1 MWEKYAPAAG
11 PCRKNMRQRC
21 VAFLRSKSP
30 QGRANSEMRNVA
42 KAPKKPYIC
51 FMISKETIDAIKD
64 TARIEEV
71 VGDFVMLKRRGVN
84 MLGRCPF
91 HNEKTPS
98 FTVSPAKGI
107 YKCFGC
113 GVSGDSIK
121 FIMEHEHFSYPEA
134 LRYVAQKYN
143 IQIEETEAS
152 PEYMEEQSAREAL
165 FVVNQFAENHFIQN
179 LWEHEMGNAV
189 GLSYFHERGFDDAT
203 IKKFKLGFAIEEWD
217 YFLKKATEAG
227 YKLEY
232 LKTLGLVTSGERTVD
247 MYRGRVIFPIHNLS
261 GRVVGFGARILKTNE
276 KAPKYINSPENDIY
290 QKSKI
295 VYGIFYAKTAIVKNN
310 KCYLVEGYTDVI
322 SLHQAGVE
330 NVVASSGTSLTTG
343 QIELIKRYT
352 PNITILYD
360 GDAAGIKA
368 SFRGIDMILEN
379 GMNVKVVLFPDGE
392 DPDSYAK
399 NHSQEELEQ
408 FIRENENDFIRF
420 KASVLMKDAANDPIL
435 KAAAIKDIVNS
446 IALVPDGILRTLYVQ
461 QCSDLMNVPEHTLNN
476 ELNKIRRELTRN
488 KLRKDGWQDQDIIPA
503 PNQEYHEKQV
513 EEIVFTAEPHEKEI
527 LRLLLNY
534 ADKVIQFEQLS
545 EEGSVELVDT
555 TVGNYITQD
564 ILTDEITFNNPLHQ
578 LVFDEICELVA
589 QHKYDGLSQ
598 YFLHHTDEEISKFSI
613 DLLSMKYEVS
623 ENWLKEYN
631 IVINTEESQ
640 MTKTVFNILYNF
652 KAAKLEQMI
661 DSLRKRLKDS
671 TEDDSMELL
680 TDINDKQMIKKSL
693 SDQLSVVIWK

>member
-1 MWEKYAPAAG
+1 
-11 PCRKNMRQRC
+11 
-21 VAFLRSKSP
+21 
-30 QGRANSEMRNVA
+30 
-42 KAPKKPYIC
+42 
-51 FMISKETIDAIKD
+51 MITKETIEVIRD
-64 TARIEEV
+64 TARVEEV

-84 MLGRCPF
+84 LLGRCPF

-98 FTVSPAKGI
+98 FTVSPTKGI

-113 GVSGDSIK
+113 GASGDSIK
-121 FIMEHEHFSYPEA
+121 FVMEHEHFSYPEA
-134 LRYVAQKYN
+134 LRYVAKKYN
-143 IQIEETEAS
+143 IPVEETEAS
-152 PEYMEEQSAREAL
+152 PEYLEEQSAKESL
-165 FVVNQFAENHFIQN
+165 YITNQFAENHFIQN
-179 LWEHEMGNAV
+179 LWEHEMGQAV

-217 YFLKKATEAG
+217 YFLKAATEAG
-227 YKLEY
+227 YKLEF
-232 LKTLGLVTSGERTVD
+232 LKTLGLVTSGEKTVD

-290 QKSKI
+290 NKSKI
-295 VYGIFYAKTAIVKNN
+295 VYGIFFAKTAIIKNN

-392 DPDSYAK
+392 DPDSYAR
-399 NHSQEELEQ
+399 NHSQEELET
-408 FIRENENDFIRF
+408 FIKENENDFIRF
-420 KASVLMKDAANDPIL
+420 KASILMKDAANDPIL

-461 QCSDLMNVPEHTLNN
+461 QCSELMNVPEHTLNN
-476 ELNKIRRELTRN
+476 ELNKIRRELTKN
-488 KLRKDGWQDQDIIPA
+488 KLRKEGWQDHEVNVDIAQENQD
-503 PNQEYHEKQV
+503 KQI
-513 EEIVFTAEPHEKEI
+513 EDIVFTSEPHEKEI

-534 ADKVIQFEQLS
+534 ADKIIQFEQMS
-545 EEGSVELVDT
+545 DEGAIEMVDT

-564 ILTDEITFNNPLHQ
+564 ILADEITFNNPLYQ
-578 LVFDEICELVA
+578 LVFDEIAELVA
-589 QHKYDGLSQ
+589 QHKYEGITQ
-598 YFLHHTDEEISKFSI
+598 YFIHHTDEEVSKFCI
-613 DLLSMKYEVS
+613 DMVTQKYEVS
-623 ENWLKEYN
+623 ENWTKQYN

-640 MTKTVFNILYNF
+640 MTKTVFDVLYNF
-652 KAAKLEQMI
+652 KRSKIELMLEQRR
-661 DSLRKRLKDS
+661 DQLKDA
-671 TEDDSMELL
+671 EEEAVNELL
-680 TDINDKQMIKKSL
+680 TEINEFQLIKKSL
-693 SDQLSVVIWK
+693 SDHLSVVIWK

>member
-1 MWEKYAPAAG
+1 
-11 PCRKNMRQRC
+11 
-21 VAFLRSKSP
+21 
-30 QGRANSEMRNVA
+30 
-42 KAPKKPYIC
+42 
-51 FMISKETIDAIKD
+51 MITKETIEVIRD
-64 TARIEEV
+64 TARVEEV

-84 MLGRCPF
+84 MIGRCPF

-98 FTVSPAKGI
+98 FTVSPTKGI

-113 GVSGDSIK
+113 GASGDSIK
-121 FIMEHEHFSYPEA
+121 FVMEHEHFTYPEA
-134 LRYVAQKYN
+134 LRYVAKKYN
-143 IQIEETEAS
+143 IPVEETEAS
-152 PEYMEEQSAREAL
+152 PEYIEEQSAKESL
-165 FVVNQFAENHFIQN
+165 YITNQFAENHFTTN
-179 LWEHEMGNAV
+179 LWEHEMGRAV

-217 YFLKKATEAG
+217 YFLKAATEAG
-227 YKLEY
+227 YKLEF
-232 LKTLGLVTSGERTVD
+232 LKTLGLVTSGEKTVD

-290 QKSKI
+290 NKSKI
-295 VYGIFYAKTAIVKNN
+295 VYGIFYAKTSIVKNN

-392 DPDSYAK
+392 DPDSYAR
-399 NHSQEELEQ
+399 NHSTEELEE
-408 FIRENENDFIRF
+408 FIKENENDFIRF
-420 KASVLMKDAANDPIL
+420 KASILMKDAANDPIQ
-435 KAAAIKDIVNS
+435 KAAAIKDMVNS

-461 QCSDLMNVPEHTLNN
+461 QCSELMNVPEHTLNN
-476 ELNKIRRELTRN
+476 ELNKIRRELTKN
-488 KLRKDGWQDQDIIPA
+488 KLRKDGWQENEVSTDIV
-503 PNQEYHEKQV
+503 QEAQEKQI
-513 EEIVFTAEPHEKEI
+513 EEIVFTSEPHEKEI

-534 ADKVIQFEQLS
+534 ADKIIQFEQMS
-545 EEGSVELVDT
+545 EEGAVEMVDT

-564 ILTDEITFNNPLHQ
+564 ILADEITFNNPLYQ
-578 LVFDEICELVA
+578 LVFDEIAEQVA
-589 QHKYDGLSQ
+589 QHKYEGLTQ
-598 YFLHHTDEEISKFSI
+598 YFIHHTDEEVSKFCI
-613 DLLSMKYEVS
+613 DMITQKYEVS
-623 ENWLKEYN
+623 ENWTKQYN

-640 MTKTVFNILYNF
+640 MTKTVFDVLYNF
-652 KAAKLEQMI
+652 KRSKIDFMLEQ
-661 DSLRKRLKDS
+661 KRDQLKDADEEVVNEIL
-671 TEDDSMELL
+671 TE
-680 TDINDKQMIKKSL
+680 INEFQLIKKSL
-693 SDQLSVVIWK
+693 SDHLSVVIWK

>member
-1 MWEKYAPAAG
+1 
-11 PCRKNMRQRC
+11 
-21 VAFLRSKSP
+21 
-30 QGRANSEMRNVA
+30 
-42 KAPKKPYIC
+42 
-51 FMISKETIDAIKD
+51 MISKETIDAIRD

-98 FTVSPAKGI
+98 FTVSPTKGI

-121 FIMEHEHFSYPEA
+121 FVMEHEHFSYPEA
-134 LRYVAQKYN
+134 LRYVAKKYN

-179 LWEHEMGNAV
+179 LWEHEMGKAV

-203 IKKFKLGFAIEEWD
+203 IKKFKLGFAVEEWD

-232 LKTLGLVTSGERTVD
+232 LKTLGLVTSGEKTVD

-290 QKSKI
+290 NKSKI

-343 QIELIKRYT
+343 QIELVKRYT

-392 DPDSYAK
+392 DPDSYAR

-408 FIRENENDFIRF
+408 FIKENENDFIRF
-420 KASVLMKDAANDPIL
+420 KASILMKDASNDPIL
-435 KAAAIKDIVNS
+435 KAGAIKDIVNS

-461 QCSDLMNVPEHTLNN
+461 QCSELMNVPENTLNN

-488 KLRKDGWQDQDIIPA
+488 KLRKDGWQEQELTPIPD
-503 PNQEYHEKQV
+503 PEFQEKQV
-513 EEIVFTAEPHEKEI
+513 EEIVFSSEPHEKEI

-534 ADKVIQFEQLS
+534 SDKVIQFEQLS

-589 QHKYDGLSQ
+589 QHKYEGLTN
-598 YFLHHTDEEISKFSI
+598 YFLHHSDEEISKFCI
-613 DLLSMKYEVS
+613 DLLSQKYEVS
-623 ENWLKEYN
+623 ENWLKTHN
-631 IVINTEESQ
+631 IVVITEESQ

-661 DSLRKRLKDS
+661 DGLRKRLKDS
-671 TEDDSMELL
+671 TDDDSMELL

>member
-1 MWEKYAPAAG
+1 
-11 PCRKNMRQRC
+11 
-21 VAFLRSKSP
+21 
-30 QGRANSEMRNVA
+30 
-42 KAPKKPYIC
+42 
-51 FMISKETIDAIKD
+51 MITKETIEVIKD

-121 FIMEHEHFSYPEA
+121 FVMEHEHFTYPEA
-134 LRYVAQKYN
+134 LRYVAKKYN
-143 IQIEETEAS
+143 IQVEETEVT
-152 PEYMEEQSAREAL
+152 PQELEDQSARESL
-165 FVVNQFAENHFIQN
+165 FTVNQFAENYFVQN
-179 LWEHEMGNAV
+179 LWKNEMGRAI
-189 GLSYFHERGFDDAT
+189 GLSYFHERHFDDAT
-203 IKKFKLGFAIEEWD
+203 IKKFKLGFALEDWD
-217 YFLKKATEAG
+217 HFLKTATEAG

-232 LKTLGLVTSGERTVD
+232 LKTLGLATSGDRTVD

-276 KAPKYINSPENDIY
+276 KAPKYINSPENEIY
-290 QKSKI
+290 NKSKI
-295 VYGIFYAKTAIVKNN
+295 VYGIFYAKTSIVKNN

-322 SLHQAGVE
+322 SLHMAGVE

-392 DPDSYAK
+392 DPDSYART
-399 NHSQEELEQ
+399 HSQEELEE
-408 FIRENENDFIRF
+408 FIKANENDFIKF
-420 KASVLMKDAANDPIL
+420 KASILMKDAATDPIL

-461 QCSDLMNVPEHTLNN
+461 QCSELMNVPEHTLNN

-488 KLRKDGWQDQDIIPA
+488 KMRKDGWEE
-503 PNQEYHEKQV
+503 QELVPMPDREAHEKQV
-513 EEIVFTAEPHEKEI
+513 EEIVFSSEPHEKEVI
-527 LRLLLNY
+527 RLLLNY
-534 ADKVIQFEQLS
+534 ADQIIQFEQLS
-545 EEGSVELVDT
+545 DEGAVEMVDT

-564 ILTDEITFNNPLHQ
+564 ILTDEIIFNNPLHQ
-578 LVFDEICELVA
+578 LIFDEICELVA
-589 QHKYDGLSQ
+589 QHKYERLTNH
-598 YFLHHTDEEISKFSI
+598 FLHHSDEEIAKYCI
-613 DLLSMKYEVS
+613 DLTTQKYEVS

-631 IVINTEESQ
+631 IVINTEQSQ
-640 MTKTVFNILYNF
+640 MYKTVFDVLYHF
-652 KAAKLEQMI
+652 KNAKITLMI
-661 DSLRKRLKDS
+661 DDKREKLKLAQDES
-671 TEDDSMELL
+671 VMELL
-680 TDINDKQMIKKSL
+680 SEISDLQDIKKTL
-693 SDQLSVVIWK
+693 SNQLSVVIW

>member
-1 MWEKYAPAAG
+1 
-11 PCRKNMRQRC
+11 
-21 VAFLRSKSP
+21 
-30 QGRANSEMRNVA
+30 
-42 KAPKKPYIC
+42 
-51 FMISKETIDAIKD
+51 MISKETIDAIRD

-98 FTVSPAKGI
+98 FTVSPTKGI

-134 LRYVAQKYN
+134 LRYVAKKYN

-165 FVVNQFAENHFIQN
+165 FIVNQFAENHFIQN
-179 LWEHEMGNAV
+179 LWEHEMGKAV

-261 GRVVGFGARILKTNE
+261 GRVVGFGARILKTTE

-290 QKSKI
+290 NKSKI
-295 VYGIFYAKTAIVKNN
+295 VYGIFYAKTAIVKKN

-343 QIELIKRYT
+343 QIELVKRYT

-392 DPDSYAK
+392 DPDSYAR
-399 NHSQEELEQ
+399 NHSQEELEE
-408 FIRENENDFIRF
+408 FIKTNENDFIQF
-420 KASVLMKDAANDPIL
+420 KASILMKDALNDPIL
-435 KAAAIKDIVNS
+435 KAGAIKDIVNS

-461 QCSDLMNVPEHTLNN
+461 QCSELMNVPEHTLNN

-488 KLRKDGWQDQDIIPA
+488 KLRKDGWQDQELIPM
-503 PNQEYHEKQV
+503 PDQETQEKQI
-513 EEIVFTAEPHEKEI
+513 EEIVFSSEPHEKEI

-534 ADKVIQFEQLS
+534 ADKIIQFEQLS

-578 LVFDEICELVA
+578 LVFDEIAEQVA

-598 YFLHHTDEEISKFSI
+598 YFLHHTDEEISKFCI
-613 DLLSMKYEVS
+613 DILSLKYEVS
-623 ENWLKEYN
+623 ENWLNHHN
-631 IVINTEESQ
+631 IVVITEESQ
-640 MTKTVFNILYNF
+640 MTKTVFNVLYNF

-661 DSLRKRLKDS
+661 DGLRKRLKDS
-671 TEDDSMELL
+671 TEDDSMVLL
-680 TDINDKQMIKKSL
+680 TDINEKQMIKKSL

>member
-1 MWEKYAPAAG
+1 
-11 PCRKNMRQRC
+11 
-21 VAFLRSKSP
+21 
-30 QGRANSEMRNVA
+30 
-42 KAPKKPYIC
+42 
-51 FMISKETIDAIKD
+51 MITKETIEVIRD
-64 TARIEEV
+64 TARVEEV

-84 MLGRCPF
+84 LLGRCPF

-98 FTVSPAKGI
+98 FTVSPTKGI

-113 GVSGDSIK
+113 GASGDSIK
-121 FIMEHEHFSYPEA
+121 FVMEHEHFSYPEA
-134 LRYVAQKYN
+134 LRYVAKKYN
-143 IQIEETEAS
+143 ILVEETEAS
-152 PEYMEEQSAREAL
+152 PEYLEEQSAKESL
-165 FVVNQFAENHFIQN
+165 YITNQFAENHFIQN
-179 LWEHEMGNAV
+179 LWEHEMGQAV

-217 YFLKKATEAG
+217 YFLKAATEAG
-227 YKLEY
+227 YKLEF
-232 LKTLGLVTSGERTVD
+232 LKTLGLVTSGEKTVD

-290 QKSKI
+290 NKSKI
-295 VYGIFYAKTAIVKNN
+295 VYGIFFAKTAIVKNN

-343 QIELIKRYT
+343 QIELVKRYT

-392 DPDSYAK
+392 DPDSYAR
-399 NHSQEELEQ
+399 NHSQEELET
-408 FIRENENDFIRF
+408 FIKENENDFIRF
-420 KASVLMKDAANDPIL
+420 KASILMKDAANDPIL

-461 QCSDLMNVPEHTLNN
+461 QCSELMNVPEHTLNN
-476 ELNKIRRELTRN
+476 ELNKIRRELTKN
-488 KLRKDGWQDQDIIPA
+488 KLRKEGWQDHEVNVDIAQENQD
-503 PNQEYHEKQV
+503 KQI
-513 EEIVFTAEPHEKEI
+513 EDIVFTSEPHEKEI

-534 ADKVIQFEQLS
+534 ADKIIQFEQMS
-545 EEGSVELVDT
+545 DEGAIEMVDT

-564 ILTDEITFNNPLHQ
+564 ILADEITFNNPLYQ
-578 LVFDEICELVA
+578 LVFDEIAELVA
-589 QHKYDGLSQ
+589 QHKYEGITQ
-598 YFLHHTDEEISKFSI
+598 YFIHHTDEEVSKFCI
-613 DLLSMKYEVS
+613 DMVTQKYEVS
-623 ENWLKEYN
+623 ENWTKQYN

-640 MTKTVFNILYNF
+640 MTKTVFDVLYNF
-652 KAAKLEQMI
+652 KRSKIELMLEQRR
-661 DSLRKRLKDS
+661 DQLKDAEEE
-671 TEDDSMELL
+671 TVNELL
-680 TDINDKQMIKKSL
+680 TEINEFQLIKKSL
-693 SDQLSVVIWK
+693 SDHLSVVIWK

>member
-1 MWEKYAPAAG
+1 
-11 PCRKNMRQRC
+11 
-21 VAFLRSKSP
+21 
-30 QGRANSEMRNVA
+30 
-42 KAPKKPYIC
+42 
-51 FMISKETIDAIKD
+51 MITKETIEAIKD

-71 VGDFVMLKRRGVN
+71 VGDFVLLKRRGVN
-84 MLGRCPF
+84 LLGRCPF
-91 HNEKTPS
+91 HDEKTPS

-121 FIMEHEHFSYPEA
+121 FIMEHEHFTYPEA
-134 LRYVAQKYN
+134 LRHVAKKYN
-143 IQIEETEAS
+143 IQIEETESS
-152 PEYMEEQSAREAL
+152 PEYIEEQTAREAL
-165 FVVNQFAENHFIQN
+165 FAVNQFAENHFIQN
-179 LWEHEMGNAV
+179 LWEHDMGKAV
-189 GLSYFHERGFDDAT
+189 GLSYFRERGFDEVT

-227 YKLEY
+227 YKTEY
-232 LKTLGLVTSGERTVD
+232 LKTLGLVTSGEKTVD

-276 KAPKYINSPENDIY
+276 KAPKYINSPENEIY
-290 QKSKI
+290 NKSKI
-295 VYGIFYAKTAIVKNN
+295 VYGIFYAKTAIVKKN
-310 KCYLVEGYTDVI
+310 KCFLVEGYTDVI

-330 NVVASSGTSLTTG
+330 NVVSSSGTSLTTG

-392 DPDSYAK
+392 DPDSYAR
-399 NHSQEELEQ
+399 NHSQEELEE
-408 FIRENENDFIRF
+408 FIQQNENDFIKF
-420 KASVLMKDAANDPIL
+420 KAAILMKDANTDPIL

-461 QCSDLMNVPEHTLNN
+461 QCSELMNVPENTLNN

-488 KLRKDGWQDQDIIPA
+488 KMRKDGWEDPEIIPL
-503 PNQEYHEKQV
+503 PDQEPGQRQV
-513 EEIVFTAEPHEKEI
+513 EEIVFSSEPHEKEI

-534 ADKVIQFEQLS
+534 ADQIIQFEQLS
-545 EEGSVELVDT
+545 DEGAVELVDT

-564 ILTDEITFNNPLHQ
+564 IITDEITFNNPLHQ
-578 LVFDEICELVA
+578 LIFNEVTELIT
-589 QHKYDGLSQ
+589 QHKYEGLTN
-598 YFLHHTDEEISKFSI
+598 YFLHHTDEEISRYCI
-613 DLLSMKYEVS
+613 DLLTQKYEVS
-623 ENWLKEYN
+623 ENWLNYYN
-631 IVINTEESQ
+631 IVVTTEASQ
-640 MTKTVFNILYNF
+640 MTKTVFNVLYSF

-661 DSLRKRLKDS
+661 DALRKKLQH
-671 TEDDSMELL
+671 TEDDGMELL
-680 TDINDKQMIKKSL
+680 TDINEKQMIKKSL
-693 SDQLSVVIWK
+693 SNQLSVVIWK

>member
-1 MWEKYAPAAG
+1 
-11 PCRKNMRQRC
+11 
-21 VAFLRSKSP
+21 
-30 QGRANSEMRNVA
+30 
-42 KAPKKPYIC
+42 
-51 FMISKETIDAIKD
+51 MITKETIEVIKD

-121 FIMEHEHFSYPEA
+121 FIMEHEHSTYPEA
-134 LRYVAQKYN
+134 LRYVAKKYN
-143 IQIEETEAS
+143 IPVEETEVTQQDL
-152 PEYMEEQSAREAL
+152 EDQSARESL
-165 FVVNQFAENHFIQN
+165 FAVNQFAENHFMQN
-179 LWEHEMGNAV
+179 LWENEMGKAV

-217 YFLKKATEAG
+217 YFLKTATEAG
-227 YKLEY
+227 YKTEF

-276 KAPKYINSPENDIY
+276 KAPKYINSPENEIY
-290 QKSKI
+290 NKSKI

-399 NHSQEELEQ
+399 NHSREELEE
-408 FIRENENDFIRF
+408 FIKANENDFIKF
-420 KASVLMKDAANDPIL
+420 KASILMKDASTDPIL
-435 KAAAIKDIVNS
+435 KAAAIKDMVNS
-446 IALVPDGILRTLYVQ
+446 IALIPDGILRTLYIQ
-461 QCSDLMNVPEHTLNN
+461 QCGELMNVPEHTLNN

-488 KLRKDGWQDQDIIPA
+488 KMRKDGWEEQEIIPM
-503 PNQEYHEKQV
+503 PDQETHEKQI
-513 EEIVFTAEPHEKEI
+513 EEIVFNSEPHEKEVI
-527 LRLLLNY
+527 RLLLNY
-534 ADKVIQFEQLS
+534 ADQTIQFEQLS
-545 EEGSVELVDT
+545 EEGAVELVDT

-564 ILTDEITFNNPLHQ
+564 ILTDEIIFNNPLHQ
-578 LVFDEICELVA
+578 LIFDEITELVA
-589 QHKYDGLSQ
+589 QHRYEGLAHH
-598 YFLHHTDEEISKFSI
+598 FLHHTDEEISKFCI
-613 DLLSMKYEVS
+613 DLITQKYEIS
-623 ENWLKEYN
+623 ENWLKYHN
-631 IVINTEESQ
+631 MVITTEGSQ

-652 KAAKLEQMI
+652 KAAKLQQMI
-661 DSLRKRLKDS
+661 DEAMKRLQDPEEDS
-671 TEDDSMELL
+671 EELL
-680 TDINDKQMIKKSL
+680 IDINEKQTIKKSL
-693 SDQLSVVIWK
+693 SNQLSVVIWK

>member
-1 MWEKYAPAAG
+1 
-11 PCRKNMRQRC
+11 
-21 VAFLRSKSP
+21 
-30 QGRANSEMRNVA
+30 
-42 KAPKKPYIC
+42 
-51 FMISKETIDAIKD
+51 MISKETIDAIRD

-98 FTVSPAKGI
+98 FTVSPTKGI

-134 LRYVAQKYN
+134 LRYVAKKYN

-165 FVVNQFAENHFIQN
+165 FIVNQFAENHFIQN
-179 LWEHEMGNAV
+179 LWEHEMGKAV
-189 GLSYFHERGFDDAT
+189 GLSYFHERDFDDAT

-261 GRVVGFGARILKTNE
+261 GRVVGFGARILKTTE

-290 QKSKI
+290 NKSKI
-295 VYGIFYAKTAIVKNN
+295 VYGIFYAKTAIVKKN

-343 QIELIKRYT
+343 QIELVKRYT

-392 DPDSYAK
+392 DPDSYAR
-399 NHSQEELEQ
+399 NHSQEELEE
-408 FIRENENDFIRF
+408 FIKTNENDFIQF
-420 KASVLMKDAANDPIL
+420 KASILMKDALNDPIL
-435 KAAAIKDIVNS
+435 KAGAIKDIVNS

-461 QCSDLMNVPEHTLNN
+461 QCSELMNVPEHTLNN

-488 KLRKDGWQDQDIIPA
+488 KLRKEGWQDQELIPM
-503 PNQEYHEKQV
+503 PDQETQEKQI
-513 EEIVFTAEPHEKEI
+513 EEIVFSSEPHEKEI

-534 ADKVIQFEQLS
+534 ADKIIQFEQLS

-578 LVFDEICELVA
+578 LVFDEIAELVA
-589 QHKYDGLSQ
+589 QHKYEGLSQ
-598 YFLHHTDEEISKFSI
+598 YFLHHTDEEISKFCI
-613 DLLSMKYEVS
+613 DILSLKYEVS
-623 ENWLKEYN
+623 ENWLNHHN
-631 IVINTEESQ
+631 IVVITEESQ
-640 MTKTVFNILYNF
+640 MTKTVFNVLYNF
-652 KAAKLEQMI
+652 KAAKIEQMMEG
-661 DSLRKRLKDS
+661 LRKQVKDAPEES
-671 TEDDSMELL
+671 VMELM
-680 TDINDKQMIKKSL
+680 TEINDMQIIKKSL

>member
-1 MWEKYAPAAG
+1 
-11 PCRKNMRQRC
+11 
-21 VAFLRSKSP
+21 
-30 QGRANSEMRNVA
+30 
-42 KAPKKPYIC
+42 
-51 FMISKETIDAIKD
+51 MITKETIEIIKE

-121 FIMEHEHFSYPEA
+121 FIMEHEHFTYPEA
-134 LRYVAQKYN
+134 LRFVAKKYN
-143 IQIEETEAS
+143 IQVEETEVT
-152 PEYMEEQSAREAL
+152 PQDLEDQSTRESL
-165 FVVNQFAENHFIQN
+165 FAVNQFAENHFVQN
-179 LWEHEMGNAV
+179 LWENEMGRAV
-189 GLSYFHERGFDDAT
+189 GLSYFHERGFDDVT

-217 YFLKKATEAG
+217 YFLKTATEAG
-227 YKLEY
+227 YKTEY

-276 KAPKYINSPENDIY
+276 KAPKYINSPENEVY
-290 QKSKI
+290 NKSKI

-330 NVVASSGTSLTTG
+330 NVVSSSGTSLTTG
-343 QIELIKRYT
+343 QIELVKRYT

-399 NHSQEELEQ
+399 SHSQEELEE
-408 FIRENENDFIRF
+408 FIRANENDFIKF
-420 KASVLMKDAANDPIL
+420 KASILMKDAATDPIL
-435 KAAAIKDIVNS
+435 KAGAIKDIVNS

-461 QCSDLMNVPEHTLNN
+461 QCGELMNVPEHILNN

-488 KLRKDGWQDQDIIPA
+488 RMRKDGWEDQEIIPM
-503 PNQEYHEKQV
+503 PDQENHEKQV
-513 EEIVFTAEPHEKEI
+513 EEIVFNSEPHEKEI
-527 LRLLLNY
+527 IRLLLNY
-534 ADKVIQFEQLS
+534 ADQIFQFEQLS
-545 EEGSVELVDT
+545 EEGSVELVDI

-564 ILTDEITFNNPLHQ
+564 ILTDEIIFNNPLHQ
-578 LVFDEICELVA
+578 LIFDEITELVA
-589 QHKYDGLSQ
+589 QHKYEGLSN
-598 YFLHHTDEEISKFSI
+598 YFLHHTDEEISKFCI
-613 DLLSMKYEVS
+613 DLLTQRYEIS
-623 ENWLKEYN
+623 ENWLKYHGM
-631 IVINTEESQ
+631 VITTEASQ

-652 KAAKLEQMI
+652 KAAKLQQMI
-661 DSLRKRLKDS
+661 DDAMKRLQNPEEDS
-671 TEDDSMELL
+671 AELL
-680 TDINDKQMIKKSL
+680 IDINEKQTIKKSL
-693 SDQLSVVIWK
+693 SNQLSVVIWK

>member
-1 MWEKYAPAAG
+1 
-11 PCRKNMRQRC
+11 
-21 VAFLRSKSP
+21 
-30 QGRANSEMRNVA
+30 
-42 KAPKKPYIC
+42 
-51 FMISKETIDAIKD
+51 MITKETIEVIKE

-121 FIMEHEHFSYPEA
+121 FIMEHEHFTYPEA
-134 LRYVAQKYN
+134 LRYVAKKYN
-143 IQIEETEAS
+143 IQVEETEVTQQDL
-152 PEYMEEQSAREAL
+152 EDQSAREAL
-165 FVVNQFAENHFIQN
+165 FAVNQFAENHFSQN
-179 LWEHEMGNAV
+179 LWEHEMGRAV

-217 YFLKKATEAG
+217 YFLKIATEAG
-227 YKLEY
+227 YKTEY

-276 KAPKYINSPENDIY
+276 KAPKYINSPENEIY
-290 QKSKI
+290 NKSKI

-392 DPDSYAK
+392 DPDSYARS
-399 NHSQEELEQ
+399 HSQEELEE
-408 FIRENENDFIRF
+408 FIKANENDFIKF
-420 KASVLMKDAANDPIL
+420 KAAILMKDAATDPIL

-446 IALVPDGILRTLYVQ
+446 IALVPDGILRTLYIQ
-461 QCSDLMNVPEHTLNN
+461 QCSELMNVPEHTLNN
-476 ELNKIRRELTRN
+476 ELNKIRRELTRS
-488 KLRKDGWQDQDIIPA
+488 KMRKDGWEE
-503 PNQEYHEKQV
+503 QEIVPMPEHEPHEKQV
-513 EEIVFTAEPHEKEI
+513 EEIVFNQEPHEKEVI
-527 LRLLLNY
+527 RLLLNY
-534 ADKVIQFEQLS
+534 ADQIIQFEQLS
-545 EEGSVELVDT
+545 EEGAVEMVDT

-564 ILTDEITFNNPLHQ
+564 ILTDEIIFNNPLHQ
-578 LVFDEICELVA
+578 LIFDEITELVA
-589 QHKYDGLSQ
+589 QHKYEGLTN
-598 YFLHHTDEEISKFSI
+598 YFLHHTDEEISKFCI
-613 DLLSMKYEVS
+613 DLVTQKYEIS
-623 ENWLKEYN
+623 ENWLKYHN
-631 IVINTEESQ
+631 MVITTEASQ

-652 KAAKLEQMI
+652 KAAKLQQMI
-661 DSLRKRLKDS
+661 DEAMKRLQNPEEDS
-671 TEDDSMELL
+671 EELL
-680 TDINDKQMIKKSL
+680 IDINEKQTIKKSL
-693 SDQLSVVIWK
+693 SNQLSVVIWK

>member
-1 MWEKYAPAAG
+1 
-11 PCRKNMRQRC
+11 
-21 VAFLRSKSP
+21 
-30 QGRANSEMRNVA
+30 
-42 KAPKKPYIC
+42 
-51 FMISKETIDAIKD
+51 MISKETIDAIRD

-84 MLGRCPF
+84 LLGRCPF

-98 FTVSPAKGI
+98 FTVSPSKGI

-134 LRYVAQKYN
+134 LRYVAKKYN
-143 IQIEETEAS
+143 IQIEETQAT
-152 PEYMEEQSAREAL
+152 PEYIEEQSAREAL

-179 LWEHEMGNAV
+179 LWEHEMGKAV

-295 VYGIFYAKTAIVKNN
+295 VYGIFYAKTAIVRNN

-392 DPDSYAK
+392 DPDSYAR

-408 FIRENENDFIRF
+408 FIAENENDFIRF
-420 KASVLMKDAANDPIL
+420 KASILMKDAAQDPIL
-435 KAAAIKDIVNS
+435 KAAAIRDIVNS

-461 QCSDLMNVPEHTLNN
+461 QCSELMNVPEQTLNN

-488 KLRKDGWQDQDIIPA
+488 KLRKDGWQEQELIPM
-503 PNQEYHEKQV
+503 PEQEFQEKQV
-513 EEIVFTAEPHEKEI
+513 EEIVFSSEPHEKEI

-564 ILTDEITFNNPLHQ
+564 ILTDEIIFNNPLHQ
-578 LVFDEICELVA
+578 LIFDEICELVA
-589 QHKYDGLSQ
+589 QHKYEGLTQ
-598 YFLHHTDEEISKFSI
+598 YFLHHSDEEVSKFCI
-613 DLLSMKYEVS
+613 DLLSQKYEVS

-661 DSLRKRLKDS
+661 DELRKRLKDS